1 MVLHPVKCEAML
13 LYRSA
18 LIGPIQALT
27 INNVVIKVVK
37 STRCLEVVID
47 NKLSWNPHLKETIK
61 SFAKKLNLLKFANQ
75 QPGTV
80 LFQSNLTIRNL
91 WDPRLGKLLQDPL

>member
-27 INNVVIKVVK
+27 ISNVVIKVVK

-47 NKLSWNPHLKETIK
+47 NKLSWNPHLKETK

-80 LFQSNLTIRNL
+80 LFQSNPTIRNL
-91 WDPRLGKLLQDPL
+91 WDPRLGKLQ